1 MSPVLLL
8 INYLALMGVLLIVIA
23 PLAGWLTVSIPK
35 AYEYEPTRDDEL
47 SAAAKA
53 FLGPV
58 VRALCDEGFEVVAN
72 LRPTNA
78 GVGVTAVTVCFV
90 RRETGDMATVTRASN
105 VAGQNGQIIAFDT
118 QFADGSIIVT
128 LNQTGPGIFPV
139 APYERRFII
148 PRVRDPHTL
157 YQIHRCR
164 VQAYAPAGVPL
175 DVPEPGTEVDRL
187 HREHARQ
194 IEWLIAAGYFKPTT
208 GRRHRATLKGAT
220 IMIWRLTIPIKWLI
234 IWHQRRRA
242 HAELRTLGFNAF
254 TPVVAAA
261 QP

>member
-23 PLAGWLTVSIPK
+23 PLVGWLMVSIPK
-35 AYEYEPTRDDEL
+35 AYEYEPIREDEL
-47 SAAAKA
+47 SAAAKT

-58 VRALCDEGFEVVAN
+58 VRALCDEGFEVVVN

-78 GVGVTAVTVCFV
+78 GMGVTAVTVGFV

-105 VAGQNGQIIAFDT
+105 VAGQNDHVIAFDT
-118 QFADGSIIVT
+118 QFTDGSVIVT
-128 LNQTGPGIFPV
+128 LNQSGPGIFPV
-139 APYERRFII
+139 APYEKRLAI

-164 VQAYAPAGVPL
+164 VQAYAPAGVPF
-175 DVPEPGTEVDRL
+175 DVPAPGRDVDRL
-187 HREHARQ
+187 HKDHTRQ
-194 IEWLIAAGYFKPTT
+194 MEWLMAAGYFKPTT

-234 IWHQRRRA
+234 VWHQRRQAR
-242 HAELRTLGFNAF
+242 AELRALGFNAF
-254 TPVVAAA
+254 TPVVATARS
-261 QP
+261 